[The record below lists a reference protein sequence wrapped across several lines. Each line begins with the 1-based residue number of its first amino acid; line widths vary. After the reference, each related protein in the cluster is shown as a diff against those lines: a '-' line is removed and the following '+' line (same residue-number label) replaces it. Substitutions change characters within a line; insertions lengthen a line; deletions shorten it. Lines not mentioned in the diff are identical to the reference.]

1 MQESILRKLEALVER
16 HQEVEQLLSQPD
28 VIADQDKFRELNRE
42 YSQLQVTVTSFK
54 EYTTAS
60 DDLKEMEEMLNGD
73 DPDMKAMAEEEIG
86 PTQEKVAKLEHEL
99 QLLLLPHDKKDD
111 CNCFLEIRA
120 GTGGDEAALFAGDL
134 FKMYSHYVDAK
145 GWQLEIVSES
155 EGEMGGYKELIAK
168 LSGEGAYGYMKF
180 ESGGHRVQRVP
191 VTETQGRVHTSA
203 CTVMVLPEIPP
214 AEAPVINPADLRID
228 TYRSS
233 GAGGQH
239 INKTDSAIRITHLP
253 TGIVVECQD
262 ERSQHQNRA
271 RAMEVLY
278 SRLAQLEE
286 DKRNAQATE
295 MRHSILSS
303 GDRSDRIRTYNFPQS
318 RITDHRINLTVY
330 RLDEVLSG
338 NLDLILKP
346 VIEEFKAEQ
355 LAQMASQ
362 GAL

>member
-16 HQEVEQLLSQPD
+16 HQEVEQLLSLAE
-28 VIADQDKFRELNRE
+28 VIADQDKFRDLNRE
-42 YSQLQVTVTSFK
+42 YSQLQVTVTTYK
-54 EYTTAS
+54 QYTTAVS
-60 DDLKEMEEMLNGD
+60 DLEEMEIMLNGD
-73 DPDMKAMAEEEIG
+73 DPDMQEMAKEEIE
-86 PTQEKVAKLEHEL
+86 PTREKVTTLEHEL
-99 QLLLLPHDKKDD
+99 QLLLLPHDKRDD

-120 GTGGDEAALFAGDL
+120 GTGGDEACLFAGDL
-134 FKMYSHYVDAK
+134 FKMYTHYVESK
-145 GWQLEIVSES
+145 GWKLEVVSLS
-155 EGEMGGYKELIAK
+155 EGEMGGFKELIAK
-168 LSGEGAYGYMKF
+168 MSGEGAYGYMKF

-191 VTETQGRVHTSA
+191 ATETQGRVHTSA

-214 AEAPVINPADLRID
+214 AEAPVINPADLRVD
-228 TYRSS
+228 TYRAS

-239 INKTDSAIRITHLP
+239 INKTDSAIRVTHLP

-286 DKRNAQATE
+286 DKRNAQETQ

-303 GDRSDRIRTYNFPQS
+303 GARSDRIRTYNFPQG
-318 RITDHRINLTVY
+318 RITEHRINLTVY

-355 LAQMASQ
+355 LAAMATQ

>member
-60 DDLKEMEEMLNGD
+60 DDLKEMEEMLKGD

-99 QLLLLPHDKKDD
+99 QLLLLPHDKRDD

-228 TYRSS
+228 T
-233 GAGGQH
+233 
-239 INKTDSAIRITHLP
+239 
-253 TGIVVECQD
+253 
-262 ERSQHQNRA
+262 
-271 RAMEVLY
+271 
-278 SRLAQLEE
+278 
-286 DKRNAQATE
+286 
-295 MRHSILSS
+295 
-303 GDRSDRIRTYNFPQS
+303 
-318 RITDHRINLTVY
+318 
-330 RLDEVLSG
+330 
-338 NLDLILKP
+338 
-346 VIEEFKAEQ
+346 
-355 LAQMASQ
+355 
-362 GAL
+362 

>member
-1 MQESILRKLEALVER
+1 MAVFKKYRQIKSDYEGLLD
-16 HQEVEQLLSQPD
+16 LLS
-28 VIADQDKFRELNRE
+28 
-42 YSQLQVTVTSFK
+42 S
-54 EYTTAS
+54 
-60 DDLKEMEEMLNGD
+60 GD
-73 DPDMKAMAEEEIG
+73 EDMKAMAQEEIDDSR
-86 PTQEKVAKLEHEL
+86 TELTNIEHEL
-99 QLLLLPHDKKDD
+99 QMQLLPHDDRDD
-111 CNCFLEIRA
+111 CDCFLEIRA

-134 FKMYSHYVDAK
+134 FKMYSHYVLSK
-145 GWQLEIVSES
+145 GWNLDIVSAS
-155 EGEMGGYKELIAK
+155 DGEMGGYKEVICK

-203 CTVMVLPEIPP
+203 CTVMVLPVIPP
-214 AEAPVINPADLRID
+214 AKAPVINPADLRVD

-239 INKTDSAIRITHLP
+239 INKTDSAIRITHIP

-286 DKRNAQATE
+286 DKRNAEASKL
-295 MRHSILSS
+295 RHSILST
-303 GDRSDRIRTYNFPQS
+303 GDRSDRIRTYNFPQG
-318 RITDHRINLTVY
+318 RVTDHRINLTVY

-338 NLDLILKP
+338 SLDLLLKP

-355 LAQMASQ
+355 LSSMAQEGS
-362 GAL
+362 L

>member
-28 VIADQDKFRELNRE
+28 IIADQDKFRELNRE

-60 DDLKEMEEMLNGD
+60 DDLKEMKEMLKGD

-99 QLLLLPHDKKDD
+99 QLLLLPHDKRDD

>member
-60 DDLKEMEEMLNGD
+60 DVLKEMEEMLKGD

-99 QLLLLPHDKKDD
+99 QLLLLPHDKRDD

>member
-1 MQESILRKLEALVER
+1 MAVFKKYRQIKSDYEGLLD
-16 HQEVEQLLSQPD
+16 LLS
-28 VIADQDKFRELNRE
+28 
-42 YSQLQVTVTSFK
+42 S
-54 EYTTAS
+54 
-60 DDLKEMEEMLNGD
+60 GD
-73 DPDMKAMAEEEIG
+73 EDMKAMAQEEIDDSR
-86 PTQEKVAKLEHEL
+86 TELTNLEHEL
-99 QLLLLPHDKKDD
+99 QMQLLPHDDRDD
-111 CNCFLEIRA
+111 CDCFLEIRA

-134 FKMYSHYVDAK
+134 FKMYSHYVLSK
-145 GWQLEIVSES
+145 GWNLDIVSAS
-155 EGEMGGYKELIAK
+155 DGEMGGYKEVICK

-203 CTVMVLPEIPP
+203 CTVMVLPVIPP
-214 AEAPVINPADLRID
+214 AKAPVINPADLRVD

-239 INKTDSAIRITHLP
+239 INKTDSAIRITHIP

-286 DKRNAQATE
+286 DKRNAEASKL
-295 MRHSILSS
+295 RHSILST
-303 GDRSDRIRTYNFPQS
+303 GDRSDRIRTYNFPQG
-318 RITDHRINLTVY
+318 RVTDHRINLTVY

-338 NLDLILKP
+338 SLDLLLKP

-355 LAQMASQ
+355 LSSMAQEGS
-362 GAL
+362 L

>member
-16 HQEVEQLLSQPD
+16 HQEVEQLLIQPD

-60 DDLKEMEEMLNGD
+60 DDLKEMEEMLKGD

-99 QLLLLPHDKKDD
+99 QLLLLPHDKRDD

>member
-60 DDLKEMEEMLNGD
+60 DDLKEMEEMLKGD

-99 QLLLLPHDKKDD
+99 QLLLLPHDKRDD

-286 DKRNAQATE
+286 DKRNAQANE

>member
-28 VIADQDKFRELNRE
+28 IIADQDKFRELNRE

-60 DDLKEMEEMLNGD
+60 DDLKEMEEMLKGD

-99 QLLLLPHDKKDD
+99 QLLLLPHDKRDD

-253 TGIVVECQD
+253 TGIVVESQD

>member
-60 DDLKEMEEMLNGD
+60 DDLKEMEEMLKGD

-99 QLLLLPHDKKDD
+99 QLLLLPHDKRDD

-214 AEAPVINPADLRID
+214 AEAPVINQADLRID

-253 TGIVVECQD
+253 TVIVVECQD

>member
-60 DDLKEMEEMLNGD
+60 DDLKEMEEMLKGD

-99 QLLLLPHDKKDD
+99 QLLLLPHDKRDD

-214 AEAPVINPADLRID
+214 AEAPVINLADLRID

>member
-28 VIADQDKFRELNRE
+28 TIADQDKFRELNRE

-60 DDLKEMEEMLNGD
+60 DDLKEMEEMLKGD

-99 QLLLLPHDKKDD
+99 QLLLLPHDKRDD

>member
-60 DDLKEMEEMLNGD
+60 DDLKEMEEMLKGD

-99 QLLLLPHDKKDD
+99 QLLLLPHDKRDD

-203 CTVMVLPEIPP
+203 CTVMVLPEIPH

-286 DKRNAQATE
+286 DKRNAQANE

>member
-1 MQESILRKLEALVER
+1 M
-16 HQEVEQLLSQPD
+16 
-28 VIADQDKFRELNRE
+28 
-42 YSQLQVTVTSFK
+42 
-54 EYTTAS
+54 YT
-60 DDLKEMEEMLNGD
+60 
-73 DPDMKAMAEEEIG
+73 
-86 PTQEKVAKLEHEL
+86 
-99 QLLLLPHDKKDD
+99 
-111 CNCFLEIRA
+111 
-120 GTGGDEAALFAGDL
+120 
-134 FKMYSHYVDAK
+134 HYVDSK
-145 GWQLEIVSES
+145 GWSMEIVSQA
-155 EGEMGGYKELIAK
+155 EGEMGGYKEIIAK

-214 AEAPVINPADLRID
+214 AEAPVINPADLRVD
-228 TYRSS
+228 TFRAS

-239 INKTDSAIRITHLP
+239 IP
-253 TGIVVECQD
+253 TGIVFECQD

-278 SRLAQLEE
+278 SRLAQIEE

-295 MRHSILSS
+295 LRHSILSS

-338 NLDLILKP
+338 SLDLILKP

-355 LAQMASQ
+355 LASMASQ
-362 GAL
+362 GALQFI

>member
-1 MQESILRKLEALVER
+1 MIKEAISILSK
-16 HQEVEQLLSQPD
+16 
-28 VIADQDKFRELNRE
+28 
-42 YSQLQVTVTSFK
+42 K
-54 EYTTAS
+54 ENLT
-60 DDLKEMEEMLNGD
+60 EEMMEQVMDEIMTNNATDAQKSAFLMALA
-73 DPDMKAMAEEEIG
+73 MKGETIEEITACAAG
-86 PTQEKVAKLEHEL
+86 MRKHAVR
-99 QLLLLPHDKKDD
+99 LLHDMDV
-111 CNCFLEIRA
+111 LEIV
-120 GTGGDEAALFAGDL
+120 GTGGDEAALFAGEL
-134 FKMYSHYVDAK
+134 FRMYTHYVDSK
-145 GWQLEIVSES
+145 GWSMEIVSQA
-155 EGEMGGYKELIAK
+155 EGEMGGYKEIIAK

-214 AEAPVINPADLRID
+214 AEAPVINPADLRVD
-228 TYRSS
+228 TFRAS

-239 INKTDSAIRITHLP
+239 INKTDSAIRVTHIP

-278 SRLAQLEE
+278 SRLAQIEE

-295 MRHSILSS
+295 LRHSILSS

-338 NLDLILKP
+338 SLDLILKP

-355 LAQMASQ
+355 LASMASQ

>member
-60 DDLKEMEEMLNGD
+60 DDLKEMEEMLKGD

-99 QLLLLPHDKKDD
+99 QLLLLPHDKRDD

-271 RAMEVLY
+271 CAMEVLY

>member
-60 DDLKEMEEMLNGD
+60 DDLEEMEEMLKGD

-99 QLLLLPHDKKDD
+99 QLLLLPHDKRDD

>member
-16 HQEVEQLLSQPD
+16 HQEVEQLLSLPD

-60 DDLKEMEEMLNGD
+60 DDLKEMEEMLKGD

-99 QLLLLPHDKKDD
+99 QLLLLPHDKRDD

>member
-1 MQESILRKLEALVER
+1 M
-16 HQEVEQLLSQPD
+16 
-28 VIADQDKFRELNRE
+28 
-42 YSQLQVTVTSFK
+42 
-54 EYTTAS
+54 
-60 DDLKEMEEMLNGD
+60 LKGD

-99 QLLLLPHDKKDD
+99 QLLLLPHDKRDD

>member
-1 MQESILRKLEALVER
+1 MQESILRKLEALCER
-16 HQEVEQLLSQPD
+16 HQEVEQLLSQPE
-28 VIADQDKFRELNRE
+28 IIGDQERFKELNRE
-42 YSQLQVTVTSFK
+42 YSRLQETVAVFK
-54 EYTTAS
+54 KYRQIKS
-60 DDLKEMEEMLNGD
+60 DYEGLLDMLSSGD
-73 DPDMKAMAEEEIG
+73 EDMKAMAQEEIDDSR
-86 PTQEKVAKLEHEL
+86 TELTNIEHEL
-99 QLLLLPHDKKDD
+99 QMQLLPHDDRDD
-111 CNCFLEIRA
+111 CDCFLEIRA

-134 FKMYSHYVDAK
+134 FKMYSHYVLSK
-145 GWQLEIVSES
+145 GWNLDIVSAS
-155 EGEMGGYKELIAK
+155 DGEMGGYKEVICK

-203 CTVMVLPEIPP
+203 CTVMVLPVIPP
-214 AEAPVINPADLRID
+214 AKAPVINPADLRVD

-239 INKTDSAIRITHLP
+239 INKTDSAIRITHIP

-286 DKRNAQATE
+286 DKRNAEASKL
-295 MRHSILSS
+295 RHSILST
-303 GDRSDRIRTYNFPQS
+303 GDRSDRIRTYNFPQG
-318 RITDHRINLTVY
+318 RVTDHRINLTVY

-338 NLDLILKP
+338 SLDLLLKP

-355 LAQMASQ
+355 LSSMAQEGS
-362 GAL
+362 L